1 MVCLLPFPL
10 PIQRPALLHGAG
22 RAVFCVAPLGQ
33 IPCTADL
40 AAPAGL
46 ADLGLQGRIVWQDGG
61 AVVPA
66 QEAQPQG
73 LRADVVQGQAVA
85 ILPVKVGALA
95 ADLPHH
101 LCVLPRRQSEDGF
114 TAHI

>member
-1 MVCLLPFPL
+1 MDSP
-10 PIQRPALLHGAG
+10 LLHGAG
-22 RAVFCVAPLGQ
+22 RAVFGVAPLGQ

-46 ADLGLQGRIVWQDGG
+46 ADFGFQGRIVWQDGG

-66 QEAQPQG
+66 EEAQRKSLG
-73 LRADVVQGQAVA
+73 AKIVQGQAVA
-85 ILPVKVGALA
+85 VLPVKIGAPA

-101 LCVLPRRQSEDGF
+101 FGVLSRRQPEDRL